1 MGQLPESVDGGEI
14 IRDGSGNPTGT
25 LHPYRL
31 TASSSSLLGILV
43 DNAMSLVPLP
53 SLSTEEMSQYFDRT
67 MRDALSV
74 GLTSI
79 HDAQT
84 EPDTIEFYKE

>member
-1 MGQLPESVDGGEI
+1 
-14 IRDGSGNPTGT
+14 
-25 LHPYRL
+25 
-31 TASSSSLLGILV
+31 
-43 DNAMSLVPLP
+43 MSLVPLP
-53 SLSTEEMSQYFDRT
+53 SLSKEEMSQYFDRT
-67 MRDALSV
+67 MKDAISV